1 MKTSPVLALVGNPN
15 AGKSSL
21 FNQLTGLR
29 QKTGNFPG
37 VTMDKK
43 SGVMSLTPQLDATV
57 VDLPGVYSIYPKSLD
72 EQIVTDILANP
83 THPDYPDVAVVV
95 LDASNLRRNLLLF
108 TQIMDLRVPTV
119 LALNMLDVARQQQQE
134 VNAVRLSMRL
144 GIPVVRINARTGE
157 GLELLRKAILQQLD
171 EPVIAESLFFDP
183 ETDPVLAE
191 GITSNVPDPV
201 MPGSTLESLTRPD
214 LIQAA
219 PNLLDTDTDLP
230 NQAGPGQTQVDP
242 TKADQTWPSQARPG
256 LIAETK
262 QQYNL
267 SNNYLALQYIIQHDG
282 FTFLTK
288 QQREGLD
295 RLISKYEFSEPAF
308 QVRET
313 IRRYELIAGIITDA
327 VTDSRP
333 ANQPTWSQR
342 LDRVLLHPI
351 WGYAIFGF
359 ILLLIFQVIF
369 AWATPFMDAIDEG
382 VAWLNG
388 TLKDSLPAGPLT
400 DLLTDGVLAG
410 IGGILVFIPQIAF
423 LFLLVSLLEESGY
436 MSRVMV
442 LMDRIMRKFGLNG
455 RSVVP
460 LISGVACAV
469 PAIMATRAIGSRRD
483 RLITILVTPLM
494 SCSARLPIYTILIA
508 LVVPD
513 RRVLGLFNLQ
523 GLALMS
529 LYLLGLLSALAAAWV
544 FKLVLKT
551 KERSLF
557 VMELPTFKA
566 PRWNHVGL
574 TVWESVRSFV
584 FEAGRVILAISII
597 LWVLASYGPGN
608 SMDDAEAR
616 IRQQQ
621 QGQPEE
627 QVANA
632 VAAQRLEASY
642 AGHFGHF
649 IEPAIKPLGYDWK
662 IGVALLASFAA
673 REVFVG
679 TMSTIYSLGAG
690 DTGDDTTIRQR
701 LKAERNADT
710 GGPMYTPAVAWS
722 LLVFYVFA
730 MMCMSTIA
738 TTYRE
743 TKGWTWPLVQLG
755 YMSVLAYVSAWATY
769 LLLR

>member
-1 MKTSPVLALVGNPN
+1 LILSTPVIALVGNPN

-37 VTMDKK
+37 VTMDRK
-43 SGVMSLTPQLDATV
+43 SGTLVFASQREVTV
-57 VDLPGVYSIYPKSLD
+57 VDLPGVYSIYPKSPD
-72 EQIVTDILANP
+72 EQVVTDILANP
-83 THPDYPDVAVVV
+83 KHPDYPDVAVVV

-108 TQIMDLRVPTV
+108 TQVMDLNVPVV
-119 LALNMLDVARQQQQE
+119 LALNMLDVARQQQTE
-134 VNAVRLSMRL
+134 VNAVKLSMRL
-144 GIPVVRINARTGE
+144 GVPVVNINARTGE
-157 GLELLRKAILQQLD
+157 GVDLVKKAVVQQLD
-171 EPVIAESLFFDP
+171 NPVVAASLFFDP
-183 ETDPVLAE
+183 ETDTELAA
-191 GITSNVPDPV
+191 GI
-201 MPGSTLESLTRPD
+201 D
-214 LIQAA
+214 L
-219 PNLLDTDTDLP
+219 
-230 NQAGPGQTQVDP
+230 
-242 TKADQTWPSQARPG
+242 SQSRPG

-262 QQYNL
+262 QQYSL
-267 SNNYLALQYIIQHDG
+267 TNNYLALQYIIQHDG
-282 FTFLTK
+282 FTFLN
-288 QQREGLD
+288 QPQREGLD
-295 RLISKYEFSEPAF
+295 RLISRYGFSEAAF

-313 IRRYELIAGIITDA
+313 IGRYERIAAIVADA
-327 VTDSRP
+327 VTDRRP
-333 ANQPTWSQR
+333 VGQPTWSQR
-342 LDRVLLHPI
+342 LDRVLLHPV
-351 WGYAIFGF
+351 WGYLLFAA
-359 ILLLIFQVIF
+359 ILLLIFQAIF

-388 TLKDSLPAGPLT
+388 TLKASLPPGPLT

-436 MSRVMV
+436 MARVMV
-442 LMDRIMRKFGLNG
+442 LMDRIMRQFGLNG

-469 PAIMATRAIGSRRD
+469 PAIMSARAIGSRRD
-483 RLITILVTPLM
+483 RLLTILVTPLM

-508 LVVPD
+508 LVVPEQ
-513 RRVLGLFNLQ
+513 RVWGVFNLQ
-523 GLALMS
+523 GLALMA
-529 LYLLGLLSALAAAWV
+529 LYLLGLVAALAAAWV
-544 FKLVLKT
+544 FKLVLKA

-584 FEAGRVILAISII
+584 VDAGRIILAISIV
-597 LWVLASYGPGN
+597 LWVLASYGPGDQ
-608 SMDDAEAR
+608 MAQAER
-616 IRQQQ
+616 RVRTQFT
-621 QGQPEE
+621 GQDSTSVE
-627 QVANA
+627 NA

-649 IEPAIKPLGYDWK
+649 IEPAIRPLGYDWK

-690 DTGDDTTIRQR
+690 DEDDNTTIRQR
-701 LKAERNADT
+701 LQAERNPDT
-710 GGPMYTPAVAWS
+710 GGPMYTTAVAWS

-730 MMCMSTIA
+730 MMCMSTLA

-743 TKGWTWPLVQLG
+743 TKSWRWPLVQLA
-755 YMSVLAYVSAWATY
+755 YMSVLAYGAAWLTY
-769 LLLR
+769 LALK

>member
-1 MKTSPVLALVGNPN
+1 
-15 AGKSSL
+15 
-21 FNQLTGLR
+21 
-29 QKTGNFPG
+29 
-37 VTMDKK
+37 MDKK

-83 THPDYPDVAVVV
+83 AHPDYPDVAVVV

-157 GLELLRKAILQQLD
+157 GLDLLRKAILQQLD

-183 ETDPVLAE
+183 ETDPILAE

-201 MPGSTLESLTRPD
+201 MPGSTLESLTRSDLTRPD
-214 LIQAA
+214 LTRSDTTFTEAEQPTVA
-219 PNLLDTDTDLP
+219 PPDP
-230 NQAGPGQTQVDP
+230 IRPGPT
-242 TKADQTWPSQARPG
+242 RPG

-295 RLISKYEFSEPAF
+295 QLISKYEFSEPAF

-513 RRVLGLFNLQ
+513 KRVLGLFNLQ

-529 LYLLGLLSALAAAWV
+529 LYLLGLVSALAAAWV

-584 FEAGRVILAISII
+584 LEAGRVILAISII

-608 SMDDAEAR
+608 SLDEAER
-616 IRQQQ
+616 RVRSSLTT
-621 QGQPEE
+621 QPAE
-627 QVANA
+627 VVDNA

-642 AGHFGHF
+642 AGRFGHF

-662 IGVALLASFAA
+662 IGVALLASFSA

-690 DTGDDTTIRQR
+690 SDDDTTIRQR
-701 LKAERNADT
+701 LKAERNPET

>member
-1 MKTSPVLALVGNPN
+1 MVGNPN

-37 VTMDKK
+37 VTMDRK
-43 SGVMSLTPQLDATV
+43 SGTATLSPTLNATV
-57 VDLPGVYSIYPKSLD
+57 VDLPGVYSIYPKSPD

-108 TQIMDLRVPTV
+108 TQIMDLRVPVV
-119 LALNMLDVARQQQQE
+119 LALNMLDVAHEQQQQ

-144 GIPVVRINARTGE
+144 GVPVVRVNARTGE
-157 GLELLRKAILQQLD
+157 GVDLLKTAILGQLNQ
-171 EPVIAESLFFDP
+171 PILAETLFFDP
-183 ETDPVLAE
+183 ETDPLLAP
-191 GITSNVPDPV
+191 GNVPD
-201 MPGSTLESLTRPD
+201 
-214 LIQAA
+214 
-219 PNLLDTDTDLP
+219 
-230 NQAGPGQTQVDP
+230 
-242 TKADQTWPSQARPG
+242 KPG
-256 LIAETK
+256 LLAETRA
-262 QQYNL
+262 QYGL
-267 SNNYLALQYIIQHDG
+267 TDNYLALQYVIQHDG
-282 FTFLTK
+282 FTFLN
-288 QQREGLD
+288 QPQREGLD
-295 RLISKYEFSEPAF
+295 ELIAKYEFSEPAF

-313 IRRYELIAGIITDA
+313 IRRYELIAGVVADA
-327 VTDSRP
+327 VTDRRP
-333 ANQPTWSQR
+333 VGQSTRTQQ
-342 LDRVLLHPI
+342 LDRVLLHPV
-351 WGYAIFGF
+351 WGYVIFTTV
-359 ILLLIFQVIF
+359 LLLIFQAIF

-388 TLKDSLPAGPLT
+388 TLKDRLPPGPLT
-400 DLLTDGVLAG
+400 NLLTDGILAG

-469 PAIMATRAIGSRRD
+469 PAIMATRSIGSRRD

-494 SCSARLPIYTILIA
+494 SCSARLPIFTILIA
-508 LVVPD
+508 LVVPE
-513 RRVLGLFNLQ
+513 RRVLGLFNVQ
-523 GLALMS
+523 GLALMG
-529 LYLLGLLSALAAAWV
+529 LYLLGLVSALAAAWV
-544 FKLVLKT
+544 FKTVLKA

-557 VMELPTFKA
+557 VMELPTFKL

-574 TVWESVRSFV
+574 TVWESVRAFV
-584 FEAGRVILAISII
+584 WEAGRVILAISIV
-597 LWVLASYGPGN
+597 LWVLASYGPGDQ
-608 SMDDAEAR
+608 MAQAEQR
-616 IRQQQ
+616 TRQAWR
-621 QGQPEE
+621 GKSAAD
-627 QVANA
+627 VDNA

-679 TMSTIYSLGAG
+679 TMSTIYSLG
-690 DTGDDTTIRQR
+690 TGNTDDDTTIRQR
-701 LKAERNADT
+701 LQNERNPDT
-710 GGPMYTPAVAWS
+710 GGPMYTPAVSWS

-738 TTYRE
+738 ATYRE
-743 TKGWTWPLVQLG
+743 TKGWRWAMIQLG
-755 YMSVLAYVSAWATY
+755 YMMVLAYATAFITY
-769 LLLR
+769 QVLR